1 MKFWCKLLGHD
12 FDRHWEEVFHAA
24 TTWVYRSEKCL
35 RCGVD
40 IHDVY
45 TISPGGSV
53 DYEYKKKEK
62 EKEKKK

>member
-1 MKFWCKLLGHD
+1 MKIWCKILGHD

-24 TTWVYRSEKCL
+24 TTWVYHSDKCL
-35 RCGVD
+35 RCGID

-45 TISPGGSV
+45 TISPNGSV

-62 EKEKKK
+62 EK